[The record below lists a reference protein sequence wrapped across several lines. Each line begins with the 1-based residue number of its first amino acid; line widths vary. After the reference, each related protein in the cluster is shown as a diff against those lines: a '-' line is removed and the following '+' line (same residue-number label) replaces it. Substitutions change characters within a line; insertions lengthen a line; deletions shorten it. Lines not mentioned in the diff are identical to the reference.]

1 MATLRNKGKL
11 VTVLR
16 EAPENTRKNQSQN
29 TINRGVAEEYI
40 THVSE
45 ETGGRVTKKLSQS
58 ISWTDSRILGALS
71 KLHVF
76 LLNPHVRTCSVA
88 VPGISRNNNSE
99 NWEPT
104 GNHFS
109 DEPGLQTA
117 FSACHTSNLDKSEQD
132 ETRYSVYMLHR
143 LNLLL
148 GTKLGFFIVRS
159 SFLLAASSFWMK
171 RSGTST

>member
-76 LLNPHVRTCSVA
+76 LLNPH
-88 VPGISRNNNSE
+88 
-99 NWEPT
+99 
-104 GNHFS
+104 HF
-109 DEPGLQTA
+109 
-117 FSACHTSNLDKSEQD
+117 
-132 ETRYSVYMLHR
+132 
-143 LNLLL
+143 
-148 GTKLGFFIVRS
+148 
-159 SFLLAASSFWMK
+159 
-171 RSGTST
+171 